1 MSELHDTEKYA
12 GEKTAADGLDSNQ
25 VILKGLDENSPEGT
39 VHRYASPPA
48 PAVSQGPQHR

>member
-25 VILKGLDENSPEGT
+25 VNLKGLDENSPEGT